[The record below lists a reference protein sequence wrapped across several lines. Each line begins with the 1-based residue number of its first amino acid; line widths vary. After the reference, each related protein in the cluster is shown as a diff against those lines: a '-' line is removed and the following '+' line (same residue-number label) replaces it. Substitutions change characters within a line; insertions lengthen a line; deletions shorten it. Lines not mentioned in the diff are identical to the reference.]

1 MVKRHSRVPGT
12 VLDGVDWSRFSVV
25 LLKPDCLRRGLAEE
39 ILAVVASQVEVVT
52 SERVVVADWQ
62 IFVHYWDLLVDKDW
76 FSVDV
81 VDCLRRAYIG
91 EEVVV
96 ALVRS
101 AGQDTPARVRAMIG
115 HYDPSTADPQT
126 IRGRFGADSLEA
138 SRRDSRLI
146 ENLIHG
152 SDDAPT
158 VCRDFGTWFGANR
171 HELLDEQGE
180 RTLAVSRA

>member
-39 ILAVVASQVEVVT
+39 ILAVLASQVEIVT
-52 SERVVVADWQ
+52 TDRVVVADWQ
-62 IFVHYWDLLVDKDW
+62 IFVHYWDLLVDRDW

-81 VDCLRRAYIG
+81 VDYLRRTYVG
-91 EEVVV
+91 QEVVV
-96 ALVRS
+96 ALARS
-101 AGQDTPARVRAMIG
+101 GSQDTPARVRGLIG
-115 HYDPSTADPQT
+115 HYDPSQAGQQT
-126 IRGRFGADSLEA
+126 IRGRFGADSLEV
-138 SRRDSRLI
+138 SRREGRLI

-152 SDDAPT
+152 SDDAAT

-171 HELLDEQGE
+171 HELLDEHPAATAG
-180 RTLAVSRA
+180 VSRP